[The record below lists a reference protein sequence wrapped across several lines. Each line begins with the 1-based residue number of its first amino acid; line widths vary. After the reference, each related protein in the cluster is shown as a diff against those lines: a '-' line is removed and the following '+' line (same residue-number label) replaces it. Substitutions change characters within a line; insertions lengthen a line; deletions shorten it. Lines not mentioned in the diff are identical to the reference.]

1 MSKSINKK
9 ENIMSKNINKKENIM
24 SVKNIIIFFLVGVIL
39 ILGGILLFS
48 NIQNNPSSANQD
60 NSTAQNNPS
69 STAQI
74 NSGPQPRILVSEEEW
89 DFGKVTQGEKPT
101 HIFIVKNGGEGDLII
116 DSLKGSCP
124 CIETSISTNL
134 IRPGESAELKVS
146 YDTTDYAGKDE
157 KHLHIYSNDPQVPDK
172 RINLLVETER
182 PKGPYLEE

>member
-1 MSKSINKK
+1 
-9 ENIMSKNINKKENIM
+9 MSKNINKKENIM
-24 SVKNIIIFFLVGVIL
+24 SKNIIIFVLVGVIV
-39 ILGGILLFS
+39 ILGGILVFT
-48 NIQNNPSSANQD
+48 NTQNNSS
-60 NSTAQNNPS
+60 AQNNPS
-69 STAQI
+69 NTAQI

-89 DFGKVTQGEKPT
+89 DFGKVTRGEKPT

-134 IRPGESAELKVS
+134 IKPGESAELKVS

-172 RINLLVETER
+172 FISLYVETEVFQV
-182 PKGPYLEE
+182 PNLVPNLQD